1 MFNRSVQYF
10 EREMAAGTFRHHEP
24 RQLLITGY
32 GALLSWFSDAPF
44 VEGLLDVDPL
54 STELLQERRE
64 HVLHFFRAA
73 LVE

>member
-1 MFNRSVQYF
+1 MYPGVT
-10 EREMAAGTFRHHEP
+10 EMLDDLAEIGMTLAVATAKPEETAVRRG
-24 RQLLITGY
+24 G
-32 GALLSWFSDAPF
+32 SAPF

-54 STELLQERRE
+54 SAELLQERRE